1 MVNGPRLQNCVPNPQ
16 TFWHLIE
23 GTLGP
28 LASGPPNLGAPLS
41 CGPSLSKTL
50 DTWLLH

>member
-1 MVNGPRLQNCVPNPQ
+1 MANGLRLQNFVPNPQ

-23 GTLGP
+23 GTL
-28 LASGPPNLGAPLS
+28 GPPNLGAPLS